1 MFKKALSLA
10 LAFTIFT
17 AISAVMLKTISS
29 AIEQK
34 SIVARVPAELLEGL
48 STNAPSYET
57 ENSDDKGATRPSNTW
72 NLKTQGRYSFS
83 GYTGHASKLY
93 TDYTFT
99 GKDSYYVYVKN
110 NSKNPLEV
118 QVKTLTHTYATHP
131 IPAGR
136 YLAFYVDNIKSGHE
150 PYIWFGGR
158 DINLSGYIE

>member
-10 LAFTIFT
+10 LAFTMFT
-17 AISAVMLKTISS
+17 AVSAVMLKTISS
-29 AIEQK
+29 ANLAEQ
-34 SIVARVPAELLEGL
+34 IGTELYDGVSPERPTDDVEKG
-48 STNAPSYET
+48 
-57 ENSDDKGATRPSNTW
+57 ENRPTNTW